1 MDAPFGRV
9 LEELSLCRQRWLSN
23 TDCGYSFICEG
34 YSNLINLFDIVE
46 KKKYDGTSQHST
58 HISNI
63 LRYRLLLLNCMSET
77 AGKCLEE
84 MKGPGRLILLL

>member
-46 KKKYDGTSQHST
+46 KKNMMEHHNTY
-58 HISNI
+58 SN
-63 LRYRLLLLNCMSET
+63 
-77 AGKCLEE
+77 
-84 MKGPGRLILLL
+84 PH